1 MSHTHTSL
9 YMERE
14 EEGRERQRENG
25 LVVYVYVIVKGGSIK
40 AHVYKCVNARS
51 NIGFL
56 LDHRLH

>member
-1 MSHTHTSL
+1 
-9 YMERE
+9 MERE

-56 LDHRLH
+56 LDHRLHYF